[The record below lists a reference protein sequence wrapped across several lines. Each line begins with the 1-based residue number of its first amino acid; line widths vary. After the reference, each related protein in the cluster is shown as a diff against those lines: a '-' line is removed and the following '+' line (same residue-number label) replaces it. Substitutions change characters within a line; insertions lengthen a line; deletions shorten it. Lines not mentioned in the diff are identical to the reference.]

1 MWESAGP
8 CWEVGDKPSSSCLC
22 QSFPEQSPWTTFQ
35 DNIPWRQ
42 YLQSSKG
49 HGCLRKSSGSLVPA
63 GPNVTN
69 SEIPPFCKMM
79 EMKEK
84 KRRRSRVRQQL
95 VIPKNSSAKK
105 QPVAGQRQGKPVP
118 KGQASQQSQAQA
130 AKPQSCREEAATGGG
145 GIAEKILAEITVTK
159 LVKAKPSRCPEALTF
174 ITPVT
179 AVLSASNSEAN
190 LLEEPTHAVL
200 RQLPPRLRQQKE

>member
-1 MWESAGP
+1 MSWLG
-8 CWEVGDKPSSSCLC
+8 V
-22 QSFPEQSPWTTFQ
+22 
-35 DNIPWRQ
+35 
-42 YLQSSKG
+42 
-49 HGCLRKSSGSLVPA
+49 SSGGLPVA
-63 GPNVTN
+63 ARRGTWLTGGPKPIA
-69 SEIPPFCKMM
+69 SSGRPLQLCP
-79 EMKEK
+79 
-84 KRRRSRVRQQL
+84 SRQQL

-159 LVKAKPSRCPEALTF
+159 LVKAKPSRCPEALSF